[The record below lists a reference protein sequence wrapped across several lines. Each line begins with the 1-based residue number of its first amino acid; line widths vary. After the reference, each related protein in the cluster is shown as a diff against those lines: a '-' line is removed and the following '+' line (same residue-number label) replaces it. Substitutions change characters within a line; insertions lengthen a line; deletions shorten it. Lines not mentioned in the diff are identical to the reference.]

1 MTLWRSL
8 LNQIMT
14 FKWLFQIVIINLI
27 WRCDFSLSSWLYW
40 QLVEGRASEP
50 VFCYLTVTGL
60 KPLVLMSTCPWARCW
75 TPNCSWHL
83 VNQPP
88 PSVYEWINYCKL
100 LWMKAS
106 AKCYCADLILSRF
119 IVKTKN
125 LLKHLKHIF
134 SIINQPMRCTEQ
146 QDYQNKNGLHIN
158 VRIWSDRVTQ
168 LF

>member
-1 MTLWRSL
+1 MIIPDRDHQSYLTMWFFPLIMTLLAAVAQR
-8 LNQIMT
+8 
-14 FKWLFQIVIINLI
+14 V
-27 WRCDFSLSSWLYW
+27 
-40 QLVEGRASEP
+40 EP

-88 PSVYEWINYCKL
+88 PSVYEWINYYKL
-100 LWMKAS
+100 LWMRAS